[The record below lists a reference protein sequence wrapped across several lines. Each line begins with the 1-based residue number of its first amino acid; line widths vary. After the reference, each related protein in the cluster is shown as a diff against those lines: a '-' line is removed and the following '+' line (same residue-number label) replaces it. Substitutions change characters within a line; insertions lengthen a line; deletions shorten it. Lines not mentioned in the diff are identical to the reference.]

1 MRHIYRGQIGEIKW
15 RNARMSCAYALMAMR
30 TKAGISRKMMAA
42 ALGYSSRCIFVHRNG
57 RHEKIHMPAL
67 LKYVEVT
74 GLPFKVSTVPKK
86 RKPGTS
92 RKK

>member
-1 MRHIYRGQIGEIKW
+1 
-15 RNARMSCAYALMAMR
+15 MAQCSHVLCLCPDGHADQGGYFSEDDGLR
-30 TKAGISRKMMAA
+30 LLDILLGVFSSIEMA
-42 ALGYSSRCIFVHRNG
+42 NN
-57 RHEKIHMPAL
+57 EKIHMPAL

>member
-1 MRHIYRGQIGEIKW
+1 MRHIYRGEIGEIKW

-57 RHEKIHMPAL
+57 N
-67 LKYVEVT
+67 VEVT

>member
-1 MRHIYRGQIGEIKW
+1 LDILLGVFSSIE
-15 RNARMSCAYALMAMR
+15 MA
-30 TKAGISRKMMAA
+30 
-42 ALGYSSRCIFVHRNG
+42 NN
-57 RHEKIHMPAL
+57 EKIHMPAL

-92 RKK
+92 RKKLTV